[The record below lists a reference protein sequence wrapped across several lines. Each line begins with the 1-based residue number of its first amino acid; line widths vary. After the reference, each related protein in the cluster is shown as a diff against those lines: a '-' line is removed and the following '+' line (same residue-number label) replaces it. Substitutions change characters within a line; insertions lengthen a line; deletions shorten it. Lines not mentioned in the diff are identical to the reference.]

1 MMGGVDSHV
10 FYIQSIG
17 FIASVEVL
25 MLISKEYAGSHRVG
39 KSCWGWEPWVFFF
52 LDLFISYV

>member
-25 MLISKEYAGSHRVG
+25 MLISKEYAGSHRDG
-39 KSCWGWEPWVFFF
+39 SRGFFF
-52 LDLFISYV
+52 F